1 MRKELNALL
10 LCCGLLSGCTVG
22 TGNKVVMGEVRYVKE
37 FPQSV
42 TLNRIADF
50 SCDEIGLRGVK
61 HVDGLLIVR
70 HTTAWSI
77 LSDDA
82 KTNYGRC
89 IKVGGGPDEFVFTP
103 MSGAAAYRVEEDS
116 LIAYVCDKDRG
127 NLLRFNV
134 SDFIASGEYS
144 LRRVMH
150 TDRMNNSTWDV
161 VAIGRDSVV
170 MQVPNDYFTGFH
182 REITSIDSLWE
193 PAATISASNARVK
206 TPNDLN
212 LLAKITRCSPN
223 GKKCAEAMLYLNQL
237 NVYDTDGS
245 HAMTICVGEEL
256 DDVGLIE
263 SRWDIARKE
272 TYETVSA
279 WEFGFG
285 AIYNGSVWDQLGF
298 KSSNSRLHFFTWDGS
313 PVIEVV
319 LPIRALAF
327 DLNAADGILYAI
339 DAEADELV
347 AFDASAIMSA
357 YQTVA
362 RGLE

>member
-1 MRKELNALL
+1 MRKKVNALL
-10 LCCGLLSGCTVG
+10 LCCGLLAGCAGG
-22 TGNKVVMGEVRYVKE
+22 TGDKVAMGEVRYVKE

-61 HVDGLLIVR
+61 HIDSLLIVG
-70 HTTAWSI
+70 HPTAWSI
-77 LSDDA
+77 LSDDT

-89 IKVGGGPDEFVFTP
+89 IKVGGGPDEFVSTP
-103 MSGAAAYRVEEDS
+103 MSGAAAYRVEDDS
-116 LIAYVCDKDRG
+116 IVAYVCDKDRG

-134 SDFIASGEYS
+134 SDFIASGKDS
-144 LRRVMH
+144 LRLVMH

-170 MQVPNDYFTGFH
+170 MQVPYDDFTGFH
-182 REITSIDSLWE
+182 REVMTIDSLWE
-193 PAATISASNARVK
+193 PAATKSASDARVK
-206 TPNDLN
+206 SPNDLN
-212 LLAKITRCSPN
+212 LLAKITRCSPD

-245 HAMTICVGEEL
+245 DAMTICVGEEL

-285 AIYNGSVWDQLGF
+285 AIYSGSAWDRLGF
-298 KSSNSRLHFFTWDGS
+298 KSSNSRLQFFMWDGT
-313 PVIEVV
+313 PVIEAV

-339 DAEADELV
+339 DVEEDELV
-347 AFDASAIMSA
+347 AFDASAILAA
-357 YQTVA
+357 YKAV
-362 RGLE
+362 GD